1 MDIIHKRLCLDQYSF
16 NPLVTALTQTSCILA
31 ISHFFHLLL
40 KPVGQPGPVAQVLA
54 GVVLGPSVLCRI
66 HHIRE
71 FFIQPTSADY
81 YQFFSYLFEII
92 FMFLIGLE
100 TDISFSKCNLYV
112 ASIIAYSGLILNS
125 ILGAALSPLFI
136 KLLRIPDKKIQFAT
150 IIMMILANS
159 ASLVV
164 IRLVADLK
172 LDTSDVGRLA
182 VTSSLVNEM
191 SCVLVASLY
200 QAVGSWKSFSF
211 LFLTF
216 LVTGSLIGLNQYLA
230 LWINKSDRENKYV
243 GNAYV
248 SFIFFLILVLSFIV
262 ETCGYSSTI
271 SCFFVGLMFPRKGKT
286 CRTLLSKLSYLV
298 HNFLLPIYFGYIGF
312 QFDVNYLN
320 SIATIITVVV
330 MILLNFGGKLVS
342 TLAACHYLK
351 IPLNE
356 GFMFSLILSLKGH
369 FDLQL
374 INVEP
379 NSRLWW
385 NPYVHS
391 VLLSTVVLDT
401 VIGGIIVA
409 FTVKRE
415 EKSLSHKQTSL
426 ELHDPE
432 SELRILACTYGS
444 RHSSGALGL
453 ISALGGSKRAI
464 VTPYL
469 MHLVELPEKR
479 KTNLMY
485 HQLAEGDQYS
495 DEDDYGGDDVVEI
508 NDAVDTFT
516 SETKI
521 LINIVK
527 AVSSFASLYEDVCT
541 GAEDRRISIIFLPFH
556 KHQRI
561 DGNME
566 IDKEGIRATNQRVL
580 RHAPCSVG
588 ILVDRTVT
596 GFQQPHGSNS
606 VQHVATLFFGGPDD
620 REALAFSKW
629 ISSHPQVNLTLIRFL
644 PVREQI
650 SGSHNQDNEFLLTVS
665 TSNSQTVIDNAS
677 LVEFYNRYIASGKAN
692 YTEKHVS
699 NGGETV
705 AALTELRKVYSL
717 IIVGK
722 GGRGNSSITT
732 LSDWEE
738 CPELGTVGDFLAS
751 TDFNTNASILVIQKH
766 QHTTDDSFRGDH

>member
-1 MDIIHKRLCLDQYSF
+1 MDIMHKRWCLNNYSF
-16 NPLVTALTQTSCILA
+16 NPLVTSLMQTSCILA

-54 GVVLGPSVLCRI
+54 GAVLGPSSLSRI
-66 HHIRE
+66 EDIRE
-71 FFIQPTSADY
+71 FFIQPTSAGY
-81 YQFFSYLFEII
+81 YQFFSHLFEIM

-100 TDISFSKCNLYV
+100 TDISFSNRNLSV
-112 ASIIAYSGLILNS
+112 ASIIAYSGFILNC

-136 KLLRIPDKKIQFAT
+136 KLLKIPDKKVEFA
-150 IIMMILANS
+150 IVVMMILANS
-159 ASLVV
+159 ASPVV

-182 VTSSLVNEM
+182 ATTSLVNEM
-191 SCVLVASLY
+191 SCVLIASLLY
-200 QAVGSWKSFSF
+200 AVSSWESFSY
-211 LFLTF
+211 LFLSF
-216 LVTGSLIGLNQYLA
+216 LLTGSLIALNRHLA
-230 LWINKSDRENKYV
+230 RWINKSDRESKY
-243 GNAYV
+243 
-248 SFIFFLILVLSFIV
+248 
-262 ETCGYSSTI
+262 
-271 SCFFVGLMFPRKGKT
+271 
-286 CRTLLSKLSYLV
+286 
-298 HNFLLPIYFGYIGF
+298 
-312 QFDVNYLN
+312 FDINYLK
-320 SIATIITVVV
+320 SIPTIVTIVV

-356 GFMFSLILSLKGH
+356 GVMFALILSLKGH

-374 INVEP
+374 INVPP
-379 NSRLWW
+379 NSVAYCLFSSLLLQLWW
-385 NPYVHS
+385 NPGVRS
-391 VLLSTVVLDT
+391 VLLSIVVFDT
-401 VIGGIIVA
+401 IIAGIIVA

-415 EKSLSHKQTSL
+415 EKSLAHKQTSL
-426 ELHDPE
+426 ELHDLE
-432 SELRILACTYGS
+432 SELRILACVYFP
-444 RHSSGALGL
+444 RHSLGALGL
-453 ISALGGSKRAI
+453 ISALSGSKRAI

-479 KTNLMY
+479 KTNLLY

-508 NDAVDTFT
+508 NDAVDVFT

-527 AVSSFASLYEDVCT
+527 VVSSSATLYEDVCT

-566 IDKEGIRATNQRVL
+566 IDKEGIRTTNQRVL
-580 RHAPCSVG
+580 RHAPCSLG

-596 GFQQPHGSNS
+596 GFQQPHCSNS
-606 VQHVATLFFGGPDD
+606 VQHIAILFFGGPDD
-620 REALAFSKW
+620 REALACSKW
-629 ISSHPQVNLTLIRFL
+629 ISSHPQVKLTLIRFL
-644 PVREQI
+644 QVSEQI
-650 SGSHNQDNEFLLTVS
+650 SRNHNQDNEVMLAEPTNG
-665 TSNSQTVIDNAS
+665 TEHVIDNTS
-677 LVEFYNRYIASGKAN
+677 LVEFYNRYITSGQAN

-699 NGGETV
+699 SGAETV
-705 AALTELRKVYSL
+705 TALRELRDSYSL
-717 IIVGK
+717 FMV
-722 GGRGNSSITT
+722 GRGGQRHSSITT

-751 TDFNTNASILVIQKH
+751 SDFNTNASILVIQKH
-766 QHTTDDSFRGDH
+766 QHTTDNSFRGDY

>member
-1 MDIIHKRLCLDQYSF
+1 MDIMHKRWCLNNYSF
-16 NPLVTALTQTSCILA
+16 NPLVTSLMQTSCILA

-54 GVVLGPSVLCRI
+54 GAVLGPSSLSRI
-66 HHIRE
+66 EDIRE
-71 FFIQPTSADY
+71 FFIQPTSAGY
-81 YQFFSYLFEII
+81 YQFFSHLFEIM

-100 TDISFSKCNLYV
+100 TDISFSNRNLSV
-112 ASIIAYSGLILNS
+112 ASIIAYSGFILNC

-136 KLLRIPDKKIQFAT
+136 KLLKIPDKKVEFA
-150 IIMMILANS
+150 IVVMMILANS
-159 ASLVV
+159 ASPVV

-182 VTSSLVNEM
+182 ATTSLVNEM
-191 SCVLVASLY
+191 SCVLIASLLY
-200 QAVGSWKSFSF
+200 AVSSWESFSY
-211 LFLTF
+211 LFLSF
-216 LVTGSLIGLNQYLA
+216 LLTGSLIALNRHLA
-230 LWINKSDRENKYV
+230 RWINKSDRESKYV
-243 GNAYV
+243 SNAYV
-248 SFIFFLILVLSFIV
+248 SFIFFLILVLSFVI
-262 ETCGYSSTI
+262 ESCGYSSTL
-271 SCFFVGLMFPRKGKT
+271 SCFLVGLMFPRKGKT
-286 CRTLLSKLSYLV
+286 CRTLLSKLSYPV

-312 QFDVNYLN
+312 QFDINYLK
-320 SIATIITVVV
+320 SIPTIVTIVV

-356 GFMFSLILSLKGH
+356 GVMFALILSLKGH

-374 INVEP
+374 INVPP
-379 NSRLWW
+379 NSVLWW
-385 NPYVHS
+385 NPGVRS
-391 VLLSTVVLDT
+391 VLLSIVVFDT
-401 VIGGIIVA
+401 IIAGIIVA

-415 EKSLSHKQTSL
+415 EKSLAHKQTSL
-426 ELHDPE
+426 ELHDLE
-432 SELRILACTYGS
+432 SELRILACVYFP
-444 RHSSGALGL
+444 RHSLGALGL
-453 ISALGGSKRAI
+453 ISALSGSKRAI

-479 KTNLMY
+479 KTNLLY

-508 NDAVDTFT
+508 NDAVDVFT

-527 AVSSFASLYEDVCT
+527 VVSSSATLYEDVCT

-566 IDKEGIRATNQRVL
+566 IDKEGIRTTNQRVL
-580 RHAPCSVG
+580 RHAPCSLG

-596 GFQQPHGSNS
+596 GFQQPHCSNS
-606 VQHVATLFFGGPDD
+606 VQHIAILFFGGPDD
-620 REALAFSKW
+620 REALACSKW
-629 ISSHPQVNLTLIRFL
+629 ISSHPQVKLTLIRFL
-644 PVREQI
+644 QVSEQI
-650 SGSHNQDNEFLLTVS
+650 SRNHNQDNEVMLAEPTNG
-665 TSNSQTVIDNAS
+665 TEHVIDNTS
-677 LVEFYNRYIASGKAN
+677 LVEFYNRYITSGQAN

-699 NGGETV
+699 SGAETV
-705 AALTELRKVYSL
+705 TALRELRDSYSL
-717 IIVGK
+717 FMV
-722 GGRGNSSITT
+722 GRGGQRHSSITT

-751 TDFNTNASILVIQKH
+751 SDFNTNASILVIQKH
-766 QHTTDDSFRGDH
+766 QHTTDNSFRGDY